1 MKKQIEAHTHQRERE
16 RERERD
22 PCATKTEEQGEREG
36 KTNKQ
41 CHIKNI
47 AAREDLA
54 VKDKNQTYKKITA
67 NGRDM
72 GKRNDPH
79 THRLIL

>member
-1 MKKQIEAHTHQRERE
+1 MNIRWQCQQVQFLFNYRLLLQQQLGASVQ
-16 RERERD
+16 
-22 PCATKTEEQGEREG
+22 
-36 KTNKQ
+36 TNKQ